1 MKFNVFRNFD
11 KEKGEIYFTF
21 DSQKFFSE
29 IELDRIH
36 FAPILKNEKLKL
48 FVNFFKAENWKNE
61 LMSLIVEDLNKK
73 FKKLNF
79 DFIIYSNGF
88 AFKIDIVELYN
99 SNLELII
106 DIKEI
111 QNTIEN
117 LLIKTYQEIIENK
130 KIIENEVYSKIKIKG
145 VENENF
151 KNQ

>member
-1 MKFNVFRNFD
+1 MKFNVFVNFD

-36 FAPILKNEKLKL
+36 FAPILKDKKLEL
-48 FVNFFKAENWKNE
+48 FVEFFKSKNWKSE
-61 LMSLIVEDLNKK
+61 LMSLMVVELNEK

-79 DFIIYSNGF
+79 DFIVYSNGF
-88 AFKIDIVELYN
+88 AFKIDIIELYN

-111 QNTIEN
+111 QNSIED
-117 LLIKTYQEIIENK
+117 LLSRTYQEIFENK

-145 VENENF
+145 VEDEDF
-151 KNQ
+151 KN